1 MLKAVSRDLTL
12 VDQALNQLE
21 ELILE
26 GSYAPGNRLPSEK
39 EMSFKLGVSR
49 SVVREAIHRLIAKGL
64 VETRTGSGIY
74 VRVLG
79 SHLVTEPI
87 NLLLRSRW
95 FNRDEILEVREVLE
109 VKIAGLAAERA
120 QARDLE
126 AMQATIE
133 ALSNPKLAPAEYAEI
148 DVAFHNRLA
157 AAAGNP
163 LFMVLANSI
172 NDVMIN
178 IRLRAFRVD
187 GPMVVERAASYHRRI
202 LEKVRAHDVE
212 GARRAME
219 EHLAEARDTLR
230 RADLTFVRPHGRL
243 NWKGPAIEGETV

>member
-187 GPMVVERAASYHRRI
+187 GPMVVERAAFYHRRI

-230 RADLTFVRPHGRL
+230 RADLTFVRPHGKAELERPS
-243 NWKGPAIEGETV
+243 N